1 MVSVVAVFF
10 LLLLYF
16 SVCSVSSCGIL
27 MNGVIMNA
35 VLVNFFR
42 FSVIVLGKQID
53 ESVIVYG
60 CQSEVG
66 GCGVFRA
73 VSDMDFVGCLEK

>member
-10 LLLLYF
+10 LLILYF
-16 SVCSVSSCGIL
+16 SVCAVPSGGIL
-27 MNGVIMNA
+27 MNAVFMNA

-42 FSVIVLGKQID
+42 FFVIVSGKQID

-60 CQSEVG
+60 C
-66 GCGVFRA
+66 
-73 VSDMDFVGCLEK
+73 